1 MFKSNFII
9 ENKKYFFWPFLSSL
23 FFFSFAYYIILFGH
37 LHEDV
42 YIILNYVKNFISGN
56 GITYYQDGPRTEG
69 TTDALW
75 FYLISLLSF
84 FGIKIGVSIAI
95 LNSLG
100 AFIISFLCLKISSE
114 YLSQKKIY
122 IIGIGSLLIIISSP
136 LSAVS
141 IGGFSTLLYSSLI
154 TIMFYIQWK
163 GSYKNFLFIP
173 WLGLIITIFR
183 PDGIFIGITSTFF
196 TLIYIYSNNEIKNYL
211 IRNYFKQ
218 CSITFI
224 LGILYF
230 IYRFSYF
237 DNLFPLPFYV
247 KTGTNL
253 LFPGLNDTLKW
264 FILIIPFLP
273 LLLFIPIINKDR
285 NRFLLS
291 ILSPISIII
300 AFVFI
305 LPLQNYG
312 YRFQNSTFGI
322 IIILYFYFFSYLI
335 GFCINNNIKKNLI
348 IFFSFIIFFISS
360 FHIARWTLE
369 WELKFLTKNEIIN
382 YFPFYLRNY
391 TNENTTIALT
401 EAGKMAYWTN
411 GKKLDLV
418 GLNNSLIAKKGLNY
432 SSIENFDPQIFF
444 LHTINTTH
452 TDSCIEKDFI
462 KISKKELIES
472 RKNSSI
478 NWREESLPV
487 MRAPGAAIE
496 YIIQKRNYEIYL
508 FCFLGSFSHLF
519 AFNEKSNLSNELIS
533 NILKDI
539 RKRNNNLSYLSM
551 ANLID

>member
-9 ENKKYFFWPFLSSL
+9 EKKKYFFWPFLSSL
-23 FFFSFAYYIILFGH
+23 LFFSFAYYIIYFGH

-100 AFIISFLCLKISSE
+100 AFIISFLFLKISSE
-114 YLSQKKIY
+114 YLSHKQLY
-122 IIGIGSLLIIISSP
+122 IIGIGSLFIIISSP

-154 TIMFYIQWK
+154 TIVFYIQWK

-264 FILIIPFLP
+264 FFLIIPFLP

-322 IIILYFYFFSYLI
+322 IIILYFYFFSYII
-335 GFCINNNIKKNLI
+335 GLCINNNIKKNLI

-360 FHIARWTLE
+360 IHVARWALE
-369 WELKFLTKNEIIN
+369 WELKFLTNNEIIN

-444 LHTINTTH
+444 LHTLNTTH
-452 TDSCIEKDFI
+452 TGSCIEKDFI

-472 RKNSSI
+472 RKNVSI

-487 MRAPGAAIE
+487 LRAPGAAIE

-519 AFNEKSNLSNELIS
+519 AFNEKSSLSNEIVS

-539 RKRNNNLSYLSM
+539 REQNNNLSYLSM